1 MQPEYAVIVGKGA
14 REHALVWGLK
24 ESSRFK
30 EIFAMPGNPGISQIA
45 QCLPYRDT
53 EEIVAWAMDKSPMLV
68 VVGPENPLA
77 EGIVDR
83 LREAGHWVIGPEQ
96 RAARLESSKSF
107 AKSVMERYGIPTP
120 RAMRF
125 DNLKALENA
134 ISIETQ
140 WPHVLKQ
147 SGLAGGKGVVI
158 VETPSQALQIA
169 REWSVQDNL
178 LAQGILWEDYLEGKE
193 ISVHVLT
200 NGKDYVWL
208 PLTRDYKRATPDL
221 NAPNTGGMGAFGPV
235 TDITP
240 EVRTVIN
247 EKILEPLMQFL
258 QDDNL
263 FYHGVL
269 YVGIM
274 LTHLGPMVLEFNVRM
289 GDPEA
294 EVLIPLLPIDWG
306 ACWLGL
312 AQGNLPSIVEPE
324 SRAAVAVV
332 LADSGY
338 PLEVKGS
345 QEIILPKTPE
355 GLIFHGSTQQ
365 SGDGTVLQAQ
375 GGRIVTVVG
384 RDSSLLGARDQA
396 YRTIRQIIAPDTQFR
411 HDIAADT
418 E

>member
-1 MQPEYAVIVGKGA
+1 MQPENALIVGKGA
-14 REHALVWGLK
+14 REHALAWGLK

-45 QCLPYRDT
+45 HCLPYRDT
-53 EEIVAWAMDKSPMLV
+53 AEIVAWAMHKAPMLV

-77 EGIVDR
+77 EGIVDQ

-96 RAARLESSKSF
+96 RAAQLESSKSF
-107 AKSVMERYGIPTP
+107 AKSVMERYRIPT
-120 RAMRF
+120 AHAKRF
-125 DNLKALENA
+125 DNLQALEDA
-134 ISIETQ
+134 ISAESE

-158 VETPSQALQIA
+158 VETPSQAMQIA
-169 REWSVQDNL
+169 REWAAQDNL
-178 LAQGILWEDYLEGKE
+178 LAQGVLWEDYLDGKE

-200 NGKDYVWL
+200 NGKNYVWL
-208 PLTRDYKRATPDL
+208 PLTRDYKRVTPDL

-235 TDITP
+235 ADITQDI
-240 EVRTVIN
+240 RTVIN
-247 EKILEPLMQFL
+247 AKILDPLMQFL
-258 QDDNL
+258 QDENL
-263 FYHGVL
+263 FYRGVL

-274 LTHLGPMVLEFNVRM
+274 LTGQGPMVLEFNVRM

-312 AQGNLPSIVEPE
+312 AQGHLPSIVEPE
-324 SRAAVAVV
+324 SSAAVAVV

-338 PLEVKGS
+338 PLAVKGG
-345 QEIILPKTPE
+345 QEIILPTTSE
-355 GLIFHGSTQQ
+355 GLIFHGATQQ
-365 SGDGTVLQAQ
+365 SRGGTGLEAQ

-384 RDSSLLGARDQA
+384 KDSSLSGARDQA

-411 HDIAADT
+411 HDIALDT